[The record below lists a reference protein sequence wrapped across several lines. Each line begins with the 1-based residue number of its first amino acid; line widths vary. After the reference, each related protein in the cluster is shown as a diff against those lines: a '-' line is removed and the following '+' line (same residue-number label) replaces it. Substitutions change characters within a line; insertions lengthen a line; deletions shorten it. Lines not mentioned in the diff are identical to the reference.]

1 METLNINLL
10 EILGKSYVI
19 DHCIAFFERKTK
31 EQDYRDYI
39 GNALYVIAHNTA
51 AFAGGKEMATKYTD
65 MYKPEDTRTAE
76 EIKNSMKEK
85 LAAFGKA

>member
-1 METLNINLL
+1 MLDV
-10 EILGKSYVI
+10 LGKSYVI
-19 DHCIAFFERKTK
+19 DHCIAFFQRQQK
-31 EQDYRDYI
+31 EQDFRDYV

-65 MYKPEDTRTAE
+65 MYKPEDTRTAD
-76 EIKNSMKEK
+76 EIKDSMKEK

>member
-10 EILGKSYVI
+10 EFLGKSYVI

-31 EQDYRDYI
+31 ENNFKEYV

-51 AFAGGKEMATKYTD
+51 AWGGSEMAIKYTD
-65 MYKPEDTRTAE
+65 MNNEPDERTAE
-76 EIKNSMKEK
+76 EIKDSIKQK